1 MSTHKK
7 IDAVCIV
14 VALLSVALTILFMN
28 GEAFG
33 IALAASGDAG
43 DGMFTGNDLDADWD
57 TSAATRI
64 TLSDSGSAVSGSG
77 AYIYDGDVY
86 IVYPGRYALT
96 GGLTNGSVIVT
107 ASRTDKIWL
116 QLDGAELSC
125 DDDAALRV
133 EQAGKVFLTLAEG
146 SSNMISSGA
155 AYSAE
160 IADSGVDGAIYS
172 RDDLTINGSGSLL
185 VSAAY
190 KHGIVC
196 NNDLVITGGNI
207 TISAVQD
214 GIHANDSVRIRD
226 AALSISAGDDGIT
239 VSNDDETAFLYVE
252 SGSITIPACYEGL
265 EAIDVTIA
273 GGTIDIVSADD
284 GINAN
289 GSGAGSVI
297 RVTGGDITVTNPSG
311 RDADGFDSNGSIYI
325 EGGNILISVADS
337 GSNSALDY
345 GSENGGECVISGG
358 TVIACG
364 SSAMAE
370 GFASSSP
377 QGFLMVN
384 MTAAAGTKVSLEAAS
399 GQELF
404 SAEIPCAF
412 SSVVLSTPE
421 LKLGDVC
428 TLTAGGAEEQVTID
442 NTSTSGF
449 AAAGMFRG
457 GMRDERD
464 GGAMSGGQQPPENP
478 GQEGG
483 PSGNNAGMRPP
494 EDMQL
499 PEDQAEGRQ
508 FPSDFQQTGLGG
520 EMPNR
525 QNGRGGFPG
534 ETSDEAAPVEID
546 GGSVVL
552 LAVSALVLLA
562 GLAIAFKFRR

>member
-14 VALLSVALTILFMN
+14 TVLLTVALTILFMN
-28 GEAFG
+28 GEALG
-33 IALAASGDAG
+33 ISVAASGDAG
-43 DGMFTGNDLDADWD
+43 DGMFTNNDLDADWD
-57 TSAATRI
+57 ASSATRI
-64 TLSDSGSAVSGSG
+64 TLSDSGSAISGSG
-77 AYIYDGDVY
+77 AYLYDGDVY
-86 IVYPGRYALT
+86 IVYPGRYVLT
-96 GGLTNGSVIVT
+96 GALSDGSVIVT
-107 ASRTDKIWL
+107 ANKTDKIWIL
-116 QLDGAELSC
+116 LDGASLSC
-125 DDDAALRV
+125 ADDAALRV

-146 SSNMISSGA
+146 SSNTLSSGA
-155 AYSAE
+155 EYRE
-160 IADSGVDGAIYS
+160 ELVDSGVDGAVYS
-172 RDDLTINGSGSLL
+172 RDDLTINGNGSLA

-196 NNDLVITGGNI
+196 NDDMVITGGNI
-207 TISAVQD
+207 TVSAVQD

-226 AALSISAGDDGIT
+226 AALTISAGDDGIT

-252 SGSITIPACYEGL
+252 SGSITITSCYEGL

-273 GGTIDIVSADD
+273 GGTIDIVATDD

-289 GSGAGSVI
+289 GSGVSSVI

-337 GSNSALDY
+337 GGNSALDY

-384 MTAAAGTKVSLEAAS
+384 RTAAAGTEIVLADAS
-399 GQELF
+399 GRELL

-412 SSVVLSTPE
+412 SSAVLSAPGLE
-421 LKLGDVC
+421 VGDACV
-428 TLTAGGAEEQVTID
+428 LTIGGEQEQVTID
-442 NTSTSGF
+442 NTSASGF
-449 AAAGMFRG
+449 MAAGMFRG
-457 GMRDERD
+457 GGMKD
-464 GGAMSGGQQPPENP
+464 GAMSGGQQPPEDRSFS

-483 PSGNNAGMRPP
+483 PSRDNAGGQPP
-494 EDMQL
+494 DGMQP
-499 PEDQAEGRQ
+499 PEDQAGGRQ
-508 FPSDFQQTGLGG
+508 FPANLQQTDRGG
-520 EMPNR
+520 EMPDR

-534 ETSDEAAPVEID
+534 AMQDEAASVSVNA
-546 GGSVVL
+546 GSMIL
-552 LAVSALVLLA
+552 LAVSSLVLLA
-562 GLAIAFKFRR
+562 GLAAAFKFRR

>member
-1 MSTHKK
+1 
-7 IDAVCIV
+7 
-14 VALLSVALTILFMN
+14 
-28 GEAFG
+28 
-33 IALAASGDAG
+33 
-43 DGMFTGNDLDADWD
+43 
-57 TSAATRI
+57 
-64 TLSDSGSAVSGSG
+64 
-77 AYIYDGDVY
+77 
-86 IVYPGRYALT
+86 
-96 GGLTNGSVIVT
+96 
-107 ASRTDKIWL
+107 
-116 QLDGAELSC
+116 
-125 DDDAALRV
+125 
-133 EQAGKVFLTLAEG
+133 
-146 SSNMISSGA
+146 MISSGA

-370 GFASSSP
+370 GFASS
-377 QGFLMVN
+377 
-384 MTAAAGTKVSLEAAS
+384 
-399 GQELF
+399 
-404 SAEIPCAF
+404 
-412 SSVVLSTPE
+412 
-421 LKLGDVC
+421 
-428 TLTAGGAEEQVTID
+428 
-442 NTSTSGF
+442 
-449 AAAGMFRG
+449 
-457 GMRDERD
+457 
-464 GGAMSGGQQPPENP
+464 
-478 GQEGG
+478 
-483 PSGNNAGMRPP
+483 
-494 EDMQL
+494 
-499 PEDQAEGRQ
+499 
-508 FPSDFQQTGLGG
+508 
-520 EMPNR
+520 
-525 QNGRGGFPG
+525 
-534 ETSDEAAPVEID
+534 
-546 GGSVVL
+546 
-552 LAVSALVLLA
+552 
-562 GLAIAFKFRR
+562 